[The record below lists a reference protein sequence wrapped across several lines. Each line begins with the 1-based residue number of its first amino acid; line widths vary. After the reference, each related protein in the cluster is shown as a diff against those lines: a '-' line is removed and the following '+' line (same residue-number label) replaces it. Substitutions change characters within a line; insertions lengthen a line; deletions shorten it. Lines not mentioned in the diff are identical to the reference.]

1 MLQLTIT
8 ACMLV
13 PYIIGCFA
21 GQYDAKRAARNKP
34 VSFKET
40 VIDEAGTA

>member
-1 MLQLTIT
+1 MFTATIT

-13 PYIIGCFA
+13 SYIIGCFA
-21 GQYDAKRAARNKP
+21 GQYDAKRAARNKHL
-34 VSFKET
+34 SFKET

>member
-1 MLQLTIT
+1 MLTATIY
-8 ACMLV
+8 ALVLV

-21 GQYDAKRAARNKP
+21 GQYDAKRAARHKP

-40 VIDEAGTA
+40 IIDEAGTA